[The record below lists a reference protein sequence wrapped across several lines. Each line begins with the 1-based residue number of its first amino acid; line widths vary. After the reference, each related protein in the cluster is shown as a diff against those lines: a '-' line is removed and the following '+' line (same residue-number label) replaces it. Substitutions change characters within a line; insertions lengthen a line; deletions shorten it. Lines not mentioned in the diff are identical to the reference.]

1 MKKTVSIII
10 VMIISLVAIS
20 CNKGSGNMGK
30 AEEIAAKVIKLM
42 DDTTAILKTIKT
54 ADDAAAKQAEL
65 TKLQK
70 EIEGIG
76 SEMEKLKLTESEEK
90 TFKEKWEQ
98 KINKSKEE
106 MLKETT
112 AMTARTS
119 GGSNQSNQN
128 QE

>member
-1 MKKTVSIII
+1 
-10 VMIISLVAIS
+10 
-20 CNKGSGNMGK
+20 
-30 AEEIAAKVIKLM
+30 
-42 DDTTAILKTIKT
+42 
-54 ADDAAAKQAEL
+54 
-65 TKLQK
+65 
-70 EIEGIG
+70 
-76 SEMEKLKLTESEEK
+76 MEKLRLTESEEK

-119 GGSNQSNQN
+119 GGGEQSNQN